1 MIIMANKFKK
11 QYDPKEVEKTI
22 YKSWEEAD
30 FFAPEHLPK
39 NLCKKSAKPFT
50 IVMPPPNITGSL
62 HLGHALNA
70 TIQDILIRYHRMK
83 GYRALWVPGLDHAG
97 IATQNMV
104 EKELLKSGK
113 TRQEV
118 GRTELLK
125 LLKNWEKKY
134 SKRIIGQFKRIGA
147 SADWS
152 RCRYTLDESYSR
164 AVKKA
169 FILYKKKG
177 YVKRGYRIVNWCP
190 RCQTAISDIE
200 VEHKEN
206 KGKIY
211 YLKYRLLKRKED
223 KKFEYLT
230 VATTRPETLLGDTA
244 VAVNPEDERYKKYI
258 GRKIFV
264 PLVKRKVKV
273 IADNAIDP
281 KFGTGVLKVTPAHDV
296 KDFEMG
302 ERHSLKRLNVI
313 DEEGEMTGTIP
324 LKYRGLSRFEAR
336 KEVIADLKKENL
348 FVKSESISH
357 KVPYCYRCS
366 EIIEPLISKQWFLS
380 MKKLVIPAIKVV
392 RENKIKF
399 IPERYKKVYLRFLE
413 HIRDWCI
420 SRQIWWGHK
429 IPISGEEDVL
439 DTWFSSAL
447 WPFAS
452 LGWPKETNDLKI
464 FYPTSVLST
473 AKDII
478 FLWVSR
484 MIFSGLFFMD
494 EIPFKKVFIHPTIL
508 NSEGRRMSKSLGTG
522 IDPLDLVRKFGADA
536 TRYGL
541 IAKAGHNQEI
551 RYSESSIIAGRNFSN
566 KMLNAA
572 RFILM
577 HVEKNKISFK
587 INDEILTDK
596 KLLSIK
602 ANKKTVALFKKTKKE
617 VEKQILD
624 FRFDLAADSIYEFF
638 WHQFCDKCL
647 EANKDSL
654 YQGSEED
661 KKRTIE
667 FLSFIILDSL
677 KIIHP
682 FMPFITEH
690 LWGELNKALKIKTN
704 SLIITSWPK

>member
-1 MIIMANKFKK
+1 MANKFKK